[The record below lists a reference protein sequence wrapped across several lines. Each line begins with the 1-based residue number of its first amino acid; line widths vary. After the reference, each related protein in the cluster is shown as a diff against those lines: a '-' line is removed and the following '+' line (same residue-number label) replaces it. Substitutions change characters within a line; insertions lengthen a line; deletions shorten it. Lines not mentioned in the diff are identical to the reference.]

1 MLFSPILWALITV
14 SAFATSVLSGIVG
27 MAGGMVLM
35 IILISLLPVS
45 SAMIL
50 HAATQ
55 LTANGS
61 RALILRNHI
70 LWGLLPLYLLG
81 SATAIGIATYLVLIP
96 DPGWVLLL
104 IGLFAWSGQWSKSL
118 QGLNITKPLTTVACG
133 FSVTLAQLIAGA
145 AGPLLD
151 LFYLN
156 SGLGRQSVVANKAL
170 TQTIGHTLRIVYYGL
185 LIHVQSELA
194 WWIFPLVI
202 VAAIAGTRTG
212 VSILARW
219 HDVGFQDISR
229 KIILTIATV
238 CIVRGTYLLLPAGLL
253 PEGIAPGW

>member
-1 MLFSPILWALITV
+1 MLFSPLLWALIAA

-35 IILISLLPVS
+35 FILISLLPVS

-61 RALILRNHI
+61 RAFMLRVHI

-81 SATAIGIATYLVLIP
+81 SATAISIATYLVLVP
-96 DPGWVLLL
+96 DPAWVLLL

-118 QGLNITKPLTTVACG
+118 QGLNITKPLTTVVCG
-133 FSVTLAQLIAGA
+133 FLVTFAQLIAGA

-170 TQTIGHTLRIVYYGL
+170 TQTHWTHAAHRLLRFVDSRTERAGL
-185 LIHVQSELA
+185 VD
-194 WWIFPLVI
+194 FPLGHRGRHRRDTHRC
-202 VAAIAGTRTG
+202 AHFSA
-212 VSILARW
+212 LARCR
-219 HDVGFQDISR
+219 FSR
-229 KIILTIATV
+229 HQPQNHSHHSHHMHHSRHLFTAT
-238 CIVRGTYLLLPAGLL
+238 RRLGARS
-253 PEGIAPGW
+253 